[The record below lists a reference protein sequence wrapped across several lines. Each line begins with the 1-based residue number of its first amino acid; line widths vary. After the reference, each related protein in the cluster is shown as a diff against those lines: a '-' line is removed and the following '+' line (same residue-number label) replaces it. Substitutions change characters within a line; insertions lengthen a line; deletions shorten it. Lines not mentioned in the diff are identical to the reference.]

1 MKKISNSRDPLEVI
15 GRAKGYSR
23 EELVLNLP
31 RHSNYSPALML
42 RIKKLPEVI
51 LRNSGTPLA
60 KKINRMMREV
70 FTEAYRAKQYARTE
84 INSRGVLF
92 GVVQLKHTVIDLILN
107 YFHERWPQCVICLY
121 NEHTHKTG
129 LIDEKGIIREINSPL
144 KIVVEMVSKNRPLIP
159 YFDDIQFSGE
169 EIFETLYKS
178 QFITGR
184 ENQPYFKKMIPNQCF
199 KLPGMR
205 NGVEKRFRNR
215 DLNEFL

>member
-1 MKKISNSRDPLEVI
+1 MRKITNSRDPLGVI

-31 RHSNYSPALML
+31 RHSKYSPTLMIH
-42 RIKKLPEVI
+42 IKKLPEVI

-70 FTEAYRAKQYARTE
+70 FTEAYRAKQFARTE
-84 INSRGVLF
+84 INNRGVLF
-92 GVVQLKHTVIDLILN
+92 GVVHLEHRVIDLVLN
-107 YFHERWPQCVICLY
+107 YFHIRWPQCVICLY

-144 KIVVEMVSKNRPLIP
+144 KKVVEMTSKNRPLIP

-169 EIFETLYKS
+169 EIFETLYRS
-178 QFITGR
+178 QFISER
-184 ENQPYFKKMIPNQCF
+184 ENQPYFKKMISNQCF

-215 DLNEFL
+215 NLNEFL